1 MLHRPDKW
9 GIKMVHFRERFAA
22 GLIQKLAK
30 LWPVVGMVGIRQGGK
45 TTLMTSLFSKAPLV
59 SLDDFALREE
69 ANRSPEQFLEKL
81 TPPVL
86 LDEIQK
92 APPLF
97 DAIKLKVDQKR
108 IPGSWFLTGSTAFS
122 SKLGIRESLTGRIG
136 LVELSPMTLAELH
149 HQSFRPID
157 QWASVQKAASTIRF
171 DCAALTRA
179 SVTGGMPFPAFL
191 RDAEQRRLYWQS
203 WLETT
208 ILRDLARFFPK
219 SFDPDF
225 AFLILDRMAVALRN
239 GELPGLTHFA
249 GPAHKVRQ
257 YLTAMENIFLLRKIA
272 CHPEGIGR
280 EIWLFTDSGLAGYLM
295 GQIMGEGCTLSLT
308 RHFIWNEICCQA
320 HYQAVHLTKCYY
332 KSAQGSPV
340 DFILDGIPFRIV
352 PTVTGITQQLGF
364 EERPLLGAMK
374 KLKSSVGYLLGPV
387 DKPQLP
393 PKKGGVGILPWT
405 IWC

>member
-1 MLHRPDKW
+1 
-9 GIKMVHFRERFAA
+9 MVHFRERFAA
-22 GLIQKLAK
+22 GLIQKLSK
-30 LWPVVGMVGIRQGGK
+30 LWPVVGLVGIRQGGK
-45 TTLMTSLFSKAPLV
+45 TTLITSLFKTAQLISF
-59 SLDDFALREE
+59 DDFALRHE
-69 ANRSPEQFLEKL
+69 ANRSPGPFLEKL
-81 TPPVL
+81 TPPVV

-92 APPLF
+92 APPIF

-149 HQSFRPID
+149 HKPFRPMGP
-157 QWASVQKAASTIRF
+157 WRNVQKAADTIRF
-171 DCAALTRA
+171 HCAELTRA
-179 SVTGGMPFPAFL
+179 SVTGGMPFPAFIH
-191 RDAEQRRLYWQS
+191 DAEQRRLYWQS

-219 SFDPDF
+219 GFDPDF

-239 GELPGLTHFA
+239 GELPGLTHFS
-249 GPAHKVRQ
+249 GPARKVRQ
-257 YLTAMENIFLLRKIA
+257 YLSAMENIFLVRKIA

-280 EIWLFTDSGLAGYLM
+280 DVWLLTDSGLSGHLM
-295 GQIMGEGCTLSLT
+295 GETMGEGCTLSLI
-308 RHFIWNEICCQA
+308 RHFIWNEVCCQA
-320 HYQAVHLTKCYY
+320 HYQAIHLTKNYY

-340 DFILDGIPFRIV
+340 DFILEGVPFRIV

-374 KLKSSVGYLLGPV
+374 KTEISCWVSARTG
-387 DKPQLP
+387 
-393 PKKGGVGILPWT
+393 
-405 IWC
+405 